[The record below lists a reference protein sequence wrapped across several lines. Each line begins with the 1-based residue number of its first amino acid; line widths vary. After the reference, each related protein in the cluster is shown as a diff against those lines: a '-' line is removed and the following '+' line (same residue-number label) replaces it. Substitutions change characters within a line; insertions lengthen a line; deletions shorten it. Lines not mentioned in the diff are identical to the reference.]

1 MSQIERVPLGWATSE
16 LTGVISSFWRA
27 NLPTHSSLLPLR
39 LFLCAGT
46 FSSVYKGIDLDH
58 HEYDNTAWA
67 YGSAIGRGGK
77 VYVALK
83 RIYVTSSPIRIQ
95 NELEILND
103 LR

>member
-1 MSQIERVPLGWATSE
+1 MIHSKQI
-16 LTGVISSFWRA
+16 VI
-27 NLPTHSSLLPLR
+27 NPDLLR
-39 LFLCAGT
+39 HTTGT
-46 FSSVYKGIDLDH
+46 FSSVYKGIDLEH
-58 HEYDNTAWA
+58 HEYDNSAWA

-103 LR
+103 LRLASLT

>member
-1 MSQIERVPLGWATSE
+1 MIHSKQI
-16 LTGVISSFWRA
+16 VINPDLWRR
-27 NLPTHSSLLPLR
+27 TT
-39 LFLCAGT
+39 GT
-46 FSSVYKGIDLDH
+46 FSSVYKGIDLEH
-58 HEYDNTAWA
+58 HEYDNSAWA

-103 LR
+103 LRLASLT